1 MPPGT
6 ERFSGFGRAVDVEGD
21 GTYGNR
27 DGLGTK
33 TQPAR
38 NASIALRDGLRQ
50 TALDNMAL
58 IRAISR
64 GVDVDGDGQGDLRRT
79 GISYY
84 AQSLGGIYG
93 TMLMG
98 ADPDGPG
105 GRAERAGWADPR
117 DRPARA
123 GLPLRGHHRAGST
136 AAPRC

>member
-38 NASIALRDGLRQ
+38 SASIALRDGLRQ

-58 IRAISR
+58 IRAIRR
-64 GVDVDGDGQGDLRRT
+64 GVDVDGDGSGTSGAPAWATTPRASAAST
-79 GISYY
+79 G
-84 AQSLGGIYG
+84 
-93 TMLMG
+93 
-98 ADPDGPG
+98 
-105 GRAERAGWADPR
+105 
-117 DRPARA
+117 
-123 GLPLRGHHRAGST
+123 
-136 AAPRC
+136 RC